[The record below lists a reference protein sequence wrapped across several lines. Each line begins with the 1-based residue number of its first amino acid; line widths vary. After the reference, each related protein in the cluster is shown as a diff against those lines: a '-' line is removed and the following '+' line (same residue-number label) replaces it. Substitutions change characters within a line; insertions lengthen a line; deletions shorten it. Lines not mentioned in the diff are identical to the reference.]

1 LARCQP
7 GRKEPNGH
15 VANGPIGRLD
25 VKGRIGL
32 PVKSL
37 VQGRLD
43 ATSEISRHA
52 VNGPIGHHVG
62 MLGVGLLERNLEHDR
77 HDESLEIAPHARAV
91 SEIVVR
97 AAKVGSRNVKAVL
110 RAAPNARVDFPVV
123 LGDRAGSAKR
133 VGRSAKAASHVDRSV
148 RVDSPTAQSG
158 PVDSAKRAD
167 RSGKVGS
174 RGGQSAKVVLHAVR
188 SAPVVSARKDPSGKV
203 GSVEVLAVR
212 VDLHVRAGQSDL
224 VDLGAVRNE
233 IVVRGATAS
242 RAGDQ

>member
-1 LARCQP
+1 
-7 GRKEPNGH
+7 
-15 VANGPIGRLD
+15 
-25 VKGRIGL
+25 
-32 PVKSL
+32 
-37 VQGRLD
+37 
-43 ATSEISRHA
+43 
-52 VNGPIGHHVG
+52 
-62 MLGVGLLERNLEHDR
+62 LEHDR

-148 RVDSPTAQSG
+148 RVDSPVAQSG

-167 RSGKVGS
+167 R
-174 RGGQSAKVVLHAVR
+174 SAKVVLHAVR